1 MLYGMIIDNTARLH
15 KIVIKPNIVAPRTG
29 RRGRRPQHDL
39 RNALNCANN
48 T

>member
-1 MLYGMIIDNTARLH
+1 MLYGMIIHNTARLH
-15 KIVIKPNIVAPRTG
+15 KIVIKPNIVALRRG
-29 RRGRRPQHDL
+29 RRGRRPLHDL